1 MKSLINLT
9 YFYALSIIELT
20 IEVFNIILNFVLKNK
35 VFQYY

>member
-20 IEVFNIILNFVLKNK
+20 IEVFNITLNFVLKNK